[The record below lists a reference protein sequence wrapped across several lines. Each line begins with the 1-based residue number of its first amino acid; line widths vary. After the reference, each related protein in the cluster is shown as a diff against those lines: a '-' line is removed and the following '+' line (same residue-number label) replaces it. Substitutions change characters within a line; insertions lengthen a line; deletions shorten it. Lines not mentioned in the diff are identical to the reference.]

1 MELLKFWLASVTNLF
16 QVLFLFHCNT
26 NSICYIYYM
35 IKTIFISERYF
46 TKEELDSFRINHGYE
61 IKEISYSSSEG
72 EIDFN
77 VKDQKKFLLKEGYPK
92 ILARF
97 FS

>member
-1 MELLKFWLASVTNLF
+1 
-16 QVLFLFHCNT
+16 
-26 NSICYIYYM
+26 M
-35 IKTIFISERYF
+35 IKTIFISERFF
-46 TKEELDSFRINHGYE
+46 TKEETDSFRVNHGYD

-77 VKDQKKFLLKEGYPK
+77 IPDQKEFLLKEGYPK

-97 FS
+97 FA